1 MRHTFP
7 LICALFLL
15 AATGAAQHLP
25 DTAIPEHY
33 QITLAPDFGK
43 ENFVGDETLQIRV
56 LKPTPS
62 ITLNALEITFQDA
75 LIAQN
80 GVKQA
85 AKVTTDVDKQ
95 QATLTVPK
103 LLAAGTATIHIRY
116 AGILNG
122 DLRGFYLS
130 KTEKRKYAT
139 TQFENT
145 DARRAFPSF
154 DEPAFKATFEVSA
167 VIDQG
172 DIALSNMK
180 VASDTPGPGSGKH
193 TVKFDRTP
201 KMSSYLVALAV
212 GDFECEEGAAD
223 GIPVRVCGTPD
234 KKGMGQFAL
243 QAAEYSLHFYNRYFG
258 IKYPYGKLDLLGN
271 AGLCRRRNGEHR
283 ADYWARL
290 LRVRRS
296 QDLLLQYA
304 EDRGTG
310 GCRT

>member
-1 MRHTFP
+1 MSCLKDCRAIPGCWSDSSMKRRLIPEKLRTACSPDSYQHPTRHNLVVTTLSFCQVSDGENMRHTFP

-130 KTEKRKYAT
+130 KTE
-139 TQFENT
+139 
-145 DARRAFPSF
+145 
-154 DEPAFKATFEVSA
+154 
-167 VIDQG
+167 
-172 DIALSNMK
+172 
-180 VASDTPGPGSGKH
+180 
-193 TVKFDRTP
+193 
-201 KMSSYLVALAV
+201 
-212 GDFECEEGAAD
+212 
-223 GIPVRVCGTPD
+223 
-234 KKGMGQFAL
+234 
-243 QAAEYSLHFYNRYFG
+243 
-258 IKYPYGKLDLLGN
+258 
-271 AGLCRRRNGEHR
+271 
-283 ADYWARL
+283 
-290 LRVRRS
+290 
-296 QDLLLQYA
+296 
-304 EDRGTG
+304 
-310 GCRT
+310 